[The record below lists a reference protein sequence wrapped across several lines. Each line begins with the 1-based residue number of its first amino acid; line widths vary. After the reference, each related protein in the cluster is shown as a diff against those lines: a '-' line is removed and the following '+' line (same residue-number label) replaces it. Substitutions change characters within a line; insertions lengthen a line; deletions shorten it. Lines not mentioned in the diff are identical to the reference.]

1 MDGTNLEVYYY
12 SLTGTF
18 LGQFDVEGY
27 GALDTESIEFNPING
42 TLFILSNLTYKVI
55 IETDYTGAAVL
66 NRINF
71 AAATPNNPAGL
82 AYAPA
87 SSGPP
92 VMHFYITDRGED
104 NDTDPTENDGKMYE
118 MTAPAPTVPDTK
130 PPVIDA
136 GVDQSIGLGATANL
150 NGVVTDDGL
159 PEPPADPVT
168 TLWTMASG
176 PGIVTFGDPNLLVT
190 TATFSEIGNYALRLT
205 GNNGVYSSYDELIV
219 NVTNTTGSSI
229 LEVRLVG
236 SSDDAEESSTTGSVD
251 LTDPDLELVLDND
264 IQTVGMRFNGVNLP
278 KNAIIDFAYVQ
289 FQAREINTHYV
300 VLNIRGEKQDNPGT
314 FVATSYDIS
323 SRIKTTASR
332 NWTPED
338 WAIIDEAGVNQ
349 RTRDIKTVI
358 TELVSRPGWSD
369 GNSMVII
376 ITGSGRKRTAWSY
389 DGLRSGAP
397 KLHIEYTISPNE
409 APVAVDDTYST
420 PEDTQLTINQVQG
433 VLHND
438 TDDSPT
444 LTAIKYTDPT
454 HGTVTLNSNGSFVYT
469 PVANYYGPDSFT
481 YYANDGQFN
490 SNIATVNLTV
500 TPVNDAPVANDQSV
514 STTQETAVDILL
526 TATDLEANPLTWI
539 IVSQPSHGILSGTA
553 PAVKYTPNWNYI
565 GEDSFTF
572 KVNDGQVD
580 SNIATVSITVNLF
593 SFRYFLPFITR

>member
-1 MDGTNLEVYYY
+1 
-12 SLTGTF
+12 
-18 LGQFDVEGY
+18 
-27 GALDTESIEFNPING
+27 
-42 TLFILSNLTYKVI
+42 
-55 IETDYTGAAVL
+55 
-66 NRINF
+66 
-71 AAATPNNPAGL
+71 
-82 AYAPA
+82 
-87 SSGPP
+87 
-92 VMHFYITDRGED
+92 
-104 NDTDPTENDGKMYE
+104 
-118 MTAPAPTVPDTK
+118 
-130 PPVIDA
+130 
-136 GVDQSIGLGATANL
+136 
-150 NGVVTDDGL
+150 
-159 PEPPADPVT
+159 
-168 TLWTMASG
+168 
-176 PGIVTFGDPNLLVT
+176 
-190 TATFSEIGNYALRLT
+190 
-205 GNNGVYSSYDELIV
+205 
-219 NVTNTTGSSI
+219 
-229 LEVRLVG
+229 
-236 SSDDAEESSTTGSVD
+236 
-251 LTDPDLELVLDND
+251 
-264 IQTVGMRFNGVNLP
+264 
-278 KNAIIDFAYVQ
+278 
-289 FQAREINTHYV
+289 V

-332 NWTPED
+332 SWTPED

-539 IVSQPSHGILSGTA
+539 IVSQPSHGILSGIA

-580 SNIATVSITVNLF
+580 SNVATVSITVNLF